1 MTEFLID
8 GPADAART
16 YVFAHGAGGPM
27 VSGFMTT
34 IARGIAA
41 KGIRVVRFEFP
52 YMAARRRRPDSQ
64 EVILDSWRSVVRE
77 LGDPERLVIGGKS
90 FGGRMASMVADELEV
105 AGLLCYGYPFHPPG
119 QPAKG
124 RTAHLKTLATPAAI
138 VQGTRDSFGSREE
151 VESYELSEAISI
163 QWIPEGDHSFKP
175 RAKSGVTERENL
187 ERAVGNGVSF
197 ITSLL

>member
-105 AGLLCYGYPFHPPG
+105 AGLLCYGYPFHAPG
-119 QPAKG
+119 QPAKV
-124 RTAHLKTLATPAAI
+124 RTAHLKTLATPATI

-151 VESYELSEAISI
+151 VESYELSKAISI

>member
-1 MTEFLID
+1 
-8 GPADAART
+8 
-16 YVFAHGAGGPM
+16 M

-52 YMAARRRRPDSQ
+52 YMVARRRRPDPQ
-64 EVILDSWRSVVRE
+64 DVILDSWRSVVRE
-77 LGDPERLVIGGKS
+77 IGHPESLVIGGKS
-90 FGGRMASMVADELEV
+90 FGGRMASMVADELQV

-119 QPAKG
+119 QPAKL
-124 RTAHLKTLATPAAI
+124 RTEHLKTLATPALI
-138 VQGTRDSFGSREE
+138 VQGTRDAFGSREE
-151 VESYELSEAISI
+151 VESYELSKAIAL

-187 ERAVGNGVSF
+187 ERAVDYGVSF
-197 ITSLL
+197 ITSI